1 MMSTEPGVIHHL
13 SEADVARVLS
23 YERLIPAM
31 ERALIAFSSGKVIQP
46 VRTMLTVEEAQRF
59 LAVMP
64 AEMRGARGAKLVVY
78 YPKNAAAGLPTHR
91 ASIALFEPESGR
103 PLAFLDGRLITEIRT
118 AALSAALTP
127 P

>member
-1 MMSTEPGVIHHL
+1 MSTEPGMIHNL

-23 YERLIPAM
+23 YEQLIPAM

-64 AEMRGARGAKLVVY
+64 AVMQDAMGAKLVCY
-78 YPKNAAAGLPTHR
+78 YPKNAAAGPPTPP
-91 ASIALFEPESGR
+91 ASNPLFEPQSRR
-103 PLAFLDGRLITEIRT
+103 PPPLPHGPL
-118 AALSAALTP
+118 LTP
-127 P
+127 